1 MGEPARWHQHVEEFV
16 LDQIGDPPT
25 RVLDLRRTS
34 GKSLRVGARKDRV
47 RAPVKTLTI
56 VVILALLLAGC
67 GGAQA
72 HSDTQSQK
80 TPQASKSENAV
91 CGTGADTAGTG
102 EKTPELPTVTIHA
115 SCGEVRVRVE
125 VADDPA
131 EQAKGLMYR
140 KALGKNR
147 GMLFI
152 YPEERELSFW
162 MKNTLIPLSIAF
174 IDSERR
180 IIDIQDMKPLDDRP
194 PHYVSSE
201 PAQYALEV
209 NQGFFKKRGVKVGD
223 RVELPQ

>member
-1 MGEPARWHQHVEEFV
+1 M
-16 LDQIGDPPT
+16 L
-25 RVLDLRRTS
+25 
-34 GKSLRVGARKDRV
+34 
-47 RAPVKTLTI
+47 I

-72 HSDTQSQK
+72 HSETQSQK
-80 TPQASKSENAV
+80 TPQASKSENAR

-102 EKTPELPTVTIHA
+102 QKTPELPTVTIHA

-131 EQAKGLMYR
+131 ERAKGLMYR

-180 IIDIQDMKPLDDRP
+180 IIDIQDMKPLDDKP

-209 NQGFFKKRGVKVGD
+209 NQGFFEKGGVKVGD